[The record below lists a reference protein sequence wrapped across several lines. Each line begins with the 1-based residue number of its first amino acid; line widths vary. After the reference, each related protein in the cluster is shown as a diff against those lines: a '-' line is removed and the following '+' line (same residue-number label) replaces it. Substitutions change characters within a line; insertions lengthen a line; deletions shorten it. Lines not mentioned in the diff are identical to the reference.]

1 MRGRTL
7 LVLVAILILV
17 PGLSGCLSIHS
28 IKESL
33 LYQKAEPEV
42 VYWKST
48 PVEEYWEASQ
58 VIPADTLSKTH
69 TVRVKDGAK
78 WLNVMYDVDLPSA
91 LVGERKILNYT
102 IYFNPEV
109 TLRLRT
115 PDNDVYWERNIT
127 EAESNSFKI
136 LGPSPGIWTLRIEAT
151 GHGGEALGIEAR
163 DKLRVVVDLYEPK

>member
-1 MRGRTL
+1 L
-7 LVLVAILILV
+7 LAILVLV

-48 PVEEYWEASQ
+48 PIEEYWEASQ
-58 VIPADTLSKTH
+58 VFPADTLSKTP

-78 WLNVMYDVDLPSA
+78 WLNLKYDVDLPSS
-91 LVGERKILNYT
+91 LVGERQIANYT

-109 TLRLRT
+109 TLRLRN
-115 PDNDVYWERNIT
+115 PYNVVYWEDNIT
-127 EAESNSFKI
+127 ETESDDFKI

-151 GHGGEALGIEAR
+151 GYGGELLGIEAR